1 MCHHRALEGRKW
13 VRISRNNLE
22 QPRLKPATVKLILQ
36 HHGQEGAPAPKSTP
50 SSSAGIHSCPNG
62 WAKKT
67 KTELFGHKD
76 KRHVWGRDGENTAPS
91 MVVVA
96 SGSGTVLLLHR
107 FQLLWNTLKLK
118 PGCFVSTLSVWCIFH
133 KVCSSFV
140 PLFTHFAT
148 FCVCWVIF
156 AHFGVICD
164 ML

>member
-1 MCHHRALEGRKW
+1 M
-13 VRISRNNLE
+13 
-22 QPRLKPATVKLILQ
+22 
-36 HHGQEGAPAPKSTP
+36 
-50 SSSAGIHSCPNG
+50 
-62 WAKKT
+62 
-67 KTELFGHKD
+67 
-76 KRHVWGRDGENTAPS
+76 
-91 MVVVA
+91 VA

-140 PLFTHFAT
+140 PLVTHFAT